1 MSFRRL
7 PRKTFA
13 DYAAIA
19 VCPALIMLV
28 VGSLIF
34 FLLAIGYSGS
44 HLGKLRW
51 TFFWFTLAMV
61 LVSRIA
67 IEKGAGYAWVYG
79 AGLAGATAVM
89 LLYYVAFNW
98 WIWPLLGL
106 IWWATNKLT
115 WDCTVIDEEQ
125 DASGEGLLQTAR
137 LDSRQPEPPP
147 TPAESAPLE
156 TGLHVGSS
164 GTGPPAKPVRG
175 AGANAKR
182 AAQPHAPGLWVIYFS
197 LGALPVFGL
206 GQGLIAKQDAA
217 TRQYAFSLLL
227 IYLAAG
233 LGLLLITSFLGLRRY
248 LRQRR
253 LTMPAA
259 MAASWLTT
267 GTLIGSSILIV
278 CLLLPRPSAY
288 WSITA
293 MIDRL
298 GDRPISQAR
307 QHSAAPASGNKNSSG
322 QEHKRGGSAGHAKGG
337 PLNKSTDQQAQAHQ
351 EPAPG
356 HGQSRASPPIPRLSM
371 RSPRQLLRVALYAGL
386 AVLGLFLVIKYRRE
400 LARLFR
406 EFWQA
411 LREFWNR
418 LFARQPE
425 EELES
430 EPNVSASPRRPFAT
444 LSNPFASGAA
454 VKMSAEELVVYSF
467 KGLEAWA
474 EQSHFGRQTDQT
486 PFEFASQAA
495 TQAPELEPEIEQV
508 ARLYVQV
515 AYAKAA
521 VLPACRTTLE
531 ILWSKMTRNPGPEG

>member
-1 MSFRRL
+1 MSITRL

-44 HLGKLRW
+44 HSDELRW

-79 AGLAGATAVM
+79 LGLAGATAIM

-115 WDCTVIDEEQ
+115 WDCTVIDEDQ
-125 DASGEGLLQTAR
+125 DASGEGLLQAAK
-137 LDSRQPEPPP
+137 LDSHQPEPPP
-147 TPAESAPLE
+147 VPTEPAPPD
-156 TGLHVGSS
+156 VGSHAAS
-164 GTGPPAKPVRG
+164 SPGKLSAKPAPGER
-175 AGANAKR
+175 AKAKR

-206 GQGLIAKQDAA
+206 GQGLIAKQDVA
-217 TRQYAFSLLL
+217 TRQYAFSLLA
-227 IYLAAG
+227 IYLAAA

-248 LRQRR
+248 LRQRQ
-253 LTMPAA
+253 LVMPAA

-298 GDRPISQAR
+298 GDRPVKQTQ
-307 QHSAAPASGNKNSSG
+307 QHSGASASLDKNSSG
-322 QEHKRGGSAGHAKGG
+322 QGNERGGNAGHAKGG
-337 PLNKSTDQQAQAHQ
+337 PLNRSTDQQAKASQK
-351 EPAPG
+351 PTPG
-356 HGQSRASPPIPRLSM
+356 QGLSRAPQPLPQVSPP
-371 RSPRQLLRVALYAGL
+371 SPRQLLRLALYAAL
-386 AVLGLFLVIKYRRE
+386 AILGLLLVVKYRRE
-400 LARLFR
+400 LARLLH

-411 LREFWNR
+411 LRDLWNS
-418 LFARQPE
+418 LFARQGKE
-425 EELES
+425 EPES
-430 EPNVSASPRRPFAT
+430 EPGVQTSPRRPFVM

-454 VKMSAEELVVYSF
+454 LKMSPEELVVYTF
-467 KGLEAWA
+467 RGLEAWA
-474 EQSHFGRQTDQT
+474 ERSHFGRQTDQT
-486 PFEFASQAA
+486 PFEFADQAA

-508 ARLYVQV
+508 TRLYVQV

-531 ILWSKMTRNPGPEG
+531 ILWSKMTRDRGSER

>member
-1 MSFRRL
+1 MNTTRL

-67 IEKGAGYAWVYG
+67 IEKGASYAWVYG
-79 AGLAGATAVM
+79 VGLAGATAFV
-89 LLYYVAFNW
+89 LLRYVAFNW
-98 WIWPLLGL
+98 WLWPLLGL

-115 WDCTVIDEEQ
+115 WDCTVIDEDQ
-125 DASGEGLLQTAR
+125 DASGEGLLQAAK
-137 LDSRQPEPPP
+137 LDSYQPEPPP
-147 TPAESAPLE
+147 APAESASLE
-156 TGLHVGSS
+156 AESYAPSS
-164 GTGPPAKPVRG
+164 GGKHPAKP
-175 AGANAKR
+175 AGGGRAKAPR

-197 LGALPVFGL
+197 LGALPAFGL
-206 GQGLIAKQDAA
+206 GQGLIAKQDVA
-217 TRQYAFSLLL
+217 TRQYAFSLLV
-227 IYLAAG
+227 IYLAAA

-248 LRQRR
+248 LRQRQ
-253 LTMPAA
+253 LAMPAA
-259 MAASWLTT
+259 MAASWLST
-267 GTLIGSSILIV
+267 GTLIGSSILIA

-288 WSITA
+288 WSVTA

-298 GDRPISQAR
+298 GDRPVKQVHKR
-307 QHSAAPASGNKNSSG
+307 SAAPASLDKNSSG
-322 QEHKRGGSAGHAKGG
+322 QGGEQGGSAGHAKGG
-337 PLNKSTDQQAQAHQ
+337 PLNRSTDQQAKAYQK
-351 EPAPG
+351 PTPG
-356 HGQSRASPPIPRLSM
+356 QGQSRASQPAPQLSPH
-371 RSPRQLLRVALYAGL
+371 SPRQLLRVALYAAL
-386 AVLGLFLVIKYRRE
+386 AILGLFLVIKYRRE
-400 LARLFR
+400 LARLLR

-411 LREFWNR
+411 LRDFWNS
-418 LFARQPE
+418 LFARQPK

-430 EPNVSASPRRPFAT
+430 EPDVQTSPRRPFAM

-454 VKMSAEELVVYSF
+454 LKMSPEELVVYSF
-467 KGLEAWA
+467 RGLEAWA
-474 EQSHFGRQTDQT
+474 ERSHFGRQTDQT
-486 PFEFASQAA
+486 PFEFADQAA

-508 ARLYVQV
+508 TRLYVQV

-531 ILWSKMTRNPGPEG
+531 ILWSKMARNPGSP